1 MPPENPILPTSPIH
15 SAASKRRSK
24 SALWLLVVLALIA
37 PSSAFAVAADE
48 LFADGNRLFRDDLY
62 WAALLR
68 YQQASDSGMNSAL
81 LHYNTGVAHYR
92 AGQHIRARE
101 SLIKASRSYNLQALS
116 HYNLGLNAM
125 ALDNNDEALDWFH
138 KARNQDRNRQVRSLA
153 GKAIKQIEL
162 GEAEDSVA
170 QMIAEAEL
178 KEKEA
183 TNLRL
188 RVRVGGGF
196 DSNVFRS
203 PSEPYI
209 DQSDPNNPLITPI
222 VQSGFYV
229 PVSLAVK
236 YSINSFEHESF
247 FGAYRYGG
255 RFYTDEALSNGNEN
269 FHELRFGS
277 EYKRKEGTR
286 TRRMYSAFAIAK
298 HDEVYYDRDT
308 GGARIVNDV
317 DIEDRFNYLR
327 YGPEVTFRQSH
338 ERLAIGATA
347 VAQLWDYEDTQAVP
361 QYDHEYFLLGANVQ
375 YRFTRTS
382 LIRVTADAY
391 KRHFGERPSFELDGS
406 QPLGNTPV
414 KYDYLELGITAR
426 QRITR
431 SMWFSLDYLRTD
443 REDRHVGYNNYV
455 RNSYGGEFH
464 WRIGNRFDFEAAGA
478 FQVYDYENAFAFQN
492 PAAGRKTLER
502 IFGSV
507 LFTFDMTPQFTLV
520 TEYRYYDSQSNDTR
534 IAYNRSRISVSV
546 LWERK

>member
-1 MPPENPILPTSPIH
+1 MPNLE
-15 SAASKRRSK
+15 AASDAPKRCPK
-24 SALWLLVVLALIA
+24 AALCLALALAAIA
-37 PSSAFAVAADE
+37 PSSAFALAVDE

-68 YQQASDSGMNSAL
+68 YQQAHDAGMDSAL
-81 LHYNTGVAHYR
+81 LHYNTGVAHYK

-101 SLIKASRSYNLQALS
+101 SFLKASRSYNFEPLS

-125 ALDNNDEALDWFH
+125 ALDDNDEALKWFR
-138 KARNQDRNRQVRSLA
+138 KARAQDRNRQVRSLA
-153 GKAIKQIEL
+153 GKAIKQVEL
-162 GEAEDSVA
+162 GAAEVSVA
-170 QMIAEAEL
+170 QMIAEIEL

-183 TNLRL
+183 TNFRL
-188 RVRVGGGF
+188 RARLGGGF

-209 DQSDPNNPLITPI
+209 DRSNPNNPLITPV
-222 VQSGFYV
+222 VQSGFFV
-229 PVSLAVK
+229 PVSLAAK

-255 RFYTDEALSNGNEN
+255 RYYTDEVLSNGNES
-269 FHELRFGS
+269 FHELSFGS
-277 EYKRKEGTR
+277 EYKRKEGAR

-308 GGARIVNDV
+308 GGGRLVNDV

-338 ERLAIGATA
+338 ERLAIGATGL
-347 VAQLWDYEDTQAVP
+347 AQLWDYEDTKAVP

-375 YRFTRTS
+375 YRFTKTS
-382 LIRVTADAY
+382 LVRVTADAY
-391 KRHFGERPSFELDGS
+391 KRVFGERPSFELDGT
-406 QPLGNTPV
+406 QPIANTPV
-414 KYDYLELGITAR
+414 RYDYLEFGVTAR

-431 SMWFSLDYLRTD
+431 SMWFSLDYVRTE

-464 WRIGNRFDFEAAGA
+464 WRIGNRFDLEAAGA
-478 FQVYDYENAFAFQN
+478 FLVYDYENAFAYQN

-502 IFGSV
+502 IIGSV
-507 LFTFDMTPQFTLV
+507 LFTFDLTRSFTLV
-520 TEYRYYDSQSNDTR
+520 TEYRYHDSQSNDAR
-534 IAYNRSRISVSV
+534 IAYNRSRISVSIV
-546 LWERK
+546 WENK